1 MSDARLED
9 LPRFQAF
16 LRCVDRAVTRLKEE
30 PLTPAAIDAVLE
42 LARGR
47 DALAEEPQTHTGR
60 LARAR

>member
-1 MSDARLED
+1 MSIMRLED

-16 LRCVDRAVTRLKEE
+16 MRCVDRAVTRLKQE

-47 DALAEEPQTHTGR
+47 DELAQEPQTHTGR
-60 LARAR
+60 LARAQ